1 MASLL
6 IIWLLQ
12 MFCKIKKPN
21 LPMPTMKSLN
31 IVVLLLT
38 LNSLIYAQTT
48 DCSKL
53 CIVATATIVKSDIR
67 KGVSPV
73 DGSAKQMGFKTTK
86 LTNDDA
92 ITEFN
97 NWKQNFTETC
107 PDGSV
112 RVKFDDLT
120 QTVSEGIGYGMLLA
134 AYHADKGLIDGLW
147 KYYNA
152 HLDIN
157 GLMDWKI
164 EGCTQTRLG
173 SFAATDAEL
182 DVAAALVVASK
193 QWPATL
199 SYVADAKVL
208 IGKIKQFETTTS
220 NGLNLL
226 KPGDGFGGASC
237 LNASYF
243 SPAYYRLFAQFD
255 NTSAAFWNKMA
266 DDSYTLINL
275 NAHSTTGLVSDWQ
288 KADGTPGGAS
298 CGVNY
303 AYNGTRYSYDAART
317 PWRIAVD
324 YLWWGTPAAKTY
336 IDKVSDWVA
345 GPLGGIAN
353 VRDGFQQ
360 NGTVTGLYQNSTFI
374 GAFAVSAM
382 GSSQSRV
389 DGFTTYFKSL
399 TTANDPNYFNRTLRP
414 IYMLTLTKNFWN
426 PINH

>member
-1 MASLL
+1 MSS
-6 IIWLLQ
+6 
-12 MFCKIKKPN
+12 
-21 LPMPTMKSLN
+21 MKVLN
-31 IVVLLLT
+31 IVFLLLI
-38 LNSLIYAQTT
+38 LKSGIYAQST
-48 DCSKL
+48 DCPNTM
-53 CIVATATIVKSDIR
+53 CIVATATVVKADTKKALYS
-67 KGVSPV
+67 V
-73 DGSAKQMGFKTTK
+73 DGSAGQVGFKTTK
-86 LTNDDA
+86 LTNNA
-92 ITEFN
+92 VIAEFN
-97 NWKQNFTETC
+97 DWKANFTETC
-107 PDGSV
+107 PDGSI
-112 RVKFDDLT
+112 RVKFDNLS

-134 AYHADKGLIDGLW
+134 AYYGDKGLLDGLW

-182 DVAAALVVASK
+182 DVAAALIVASK
-193 QWPATL
+193 QWPTTL
-199 SYVADAKVL
+199 SYVADAKAL
-208 IGKIKQFETTTS
+208 IGKIKQFETTTA

-255 NTSAAFWNKMA
+255 NTYATFWNKLA

-298 CGVNY
+298 CGVTY
-303 AYNGTRYSYDAART
+303 AHNGLRYSYDAART

-360 NGTVTGLYQNSTFI
+360 NGIVTGLYQNSTFV
-374 GAFAVSAM
+374 GAFAVSAI

-389 DGFTTYFKSL
+389 DAFTTYFKSL
-399 TTANDPNYFNRTLRP
+399 TTVNDPNYFNRTLRP
-414 IYMLTLTKNFWN
+414 LYMLTLSKNFWN
-426 PINH
+426 PVNR